1 MFSVTGMFYVAPYV
15 HCWYSCQTFG
25 ISSNEKHMEASSYIL
40 VSVHAEVTAVVCIS
54 LQTRIWR
61 NVTNTQQE
69 ILFSLLEYDNITM

>member
-1 MFSVTGMFYVAPYV
+1 
-15 HCWYSCQTFG
+15 
-25 ISSNEKHMEASSYIL
+25 MEASSYIL